1 MKNQNIYN
9 IIKFEVI
16 DHIKSKWFFIYAALI
31 FLFIYLVV
39 YFSSGKPAEIIA
51 TITNFFLLILPLY
64 SMLFGIINFYE
75 SLSFQSLLIVRS
87 ITRKEIFLGKYL
99 GILLSLLLSFLVGIL
114 PIFIFYKKIINIIY
128 ILYILIFYSILLH
141 AIFLSIAFFISQFSL
156 RLELRVGMSIFFW
169 FLFYI
174 LYDSL
179 IFFLVLGFGDYP
191 IEPIIV
197 YLVMFNPID
206 LIRTILLLHGELS
219 AIMSYSSAVYV
230 KQLGSLWGL
239 MIGIG
244 ILVIWTTIF
253 NILAFRRFLKKD
265 L

>member
-16 DHIKSKWFFIYAALI
+16 DHIKSRWFFIYAALI

-114 PIFIFYKKIINIIY
+114 PIFIFYKKIINIY
-128 ILYILIFYSILLH
+128 
-141 AIFLSIAFFISQFSL
+141 
-156 RLELRVGMSIFFW
+156 
-169 FLFYI
+169 
-174 LYDSL
+174 
-179 IFFLVLGFGDYP
+179 
-191 IEPIIV
+191 
-197 YLVMFNPID
+197 
-206 LIRTILLLHGELS
+206 
-219 AIMSYSSAVYV
+219 
-230 KQLGSLWGL
+230 
-239 MIGIG
+239 
-244 ILVIWTTIF
+244 
-253 NILAFRRFLKKD
+253 
-265 L
+265 